1 MMGLTME
8 DVKQLNASYLF
19 QNYSREEVCFDHGD
33 KEYLWDIGN
42 CRYTD
47 FVAGIAVNVL
57 GHNHPAIVE
66 AATGQVRRM
75 MHVSNLYY
83 VKEQVE
89 LGEALASIV
98 PWPLAVS
105 LFVNSGAE
113 ANEAALKLA
122 FKRTGRTR
130 FVAARNSFHGRT
142 SGSLSATGQ
151 KKYQA
156 GYEPLLSK
164 AFEFIDYG
172 SAEQLKSAVT
182 NETAGLILEPIQGEG
197 GIIVPSQEFMRTARD
212 VCTDAGALLIMD
224 EVQTGF
230 GRTGRMFGCEHFGV
244 VPDIMTMAKAL
255 GGGFPIGAIVS
266 SLEISKTFT
275 PGSHGT
281 TFGGNPLGCAIAT
294 AVIRTIKKDKLAERA
309 AVKGEE
315 WRAKL
320 RSIAEGKDMVKDIRG
335 KGLMIGIE
343 MADERAKELQ
353 AYAFQRKQ
361 LVNVAG
367 GKVVRLVPPLI
378 VSDQSLL
385 AFDETFRSFLTRPP
399 AQEVK
404 I

>member
-1 MMGLTME
+1 
-8 DVKQLNASYLF
+8 
-19 QNYSREEVCFDHGD
+19 
-33 KEYLWDIGN
+33 
-42 CRYTD
+42 
-47 FVAGIAVNVL
+47 
-57 GHNHPAIVE
+57 
-66 AATGQVRRM
+66 
-75 MHVSNLYY
+75 
-83 VKEQVE
+83 VKEQAE
-89 LGEALASIV
+89 LGEAIASIV

-172 SAEQLKSAVT
+172 SVEELKGAIN

-197 GIIVPSQEFMRTARD
+197 GIIVPSREFMRAARD
-212 VCTDAGALLIMD
+212 LCTDNGALLIMD

-230 GRTGRMFGCEHFGV
+230 GRTGRMFGFEHFGI
-244 VPDIMTMAKAL
+244 VPDIVTLAKAL

-266 SLEISKTFT
+266 SMELSKTFT

-294 AVIRTIKKDKLAERA
+294 AVINTIKKDKLVERSNL
-309 AVKGEE
+309 KGEE
-315 WRAKL
+315 WRAAL
-320 RSIAEGKDMVKDIRG
+320 RSIAKEKSMVKDIRG

-361 LVNVAG
+361 LINVAG

-378 VSDQSLL
+378 LSDQSISS
-385 AFDETFRSFLTRPP
+385 FNETFRSFLTRP
-399 AQEVK
+399 
-404 I
+404 

>member
-1 MMGLTME
+1 MGLTLE
-8 DVKQLNASYLF
+8 EVKQLHASYLF
-19 QNYSREEVCFDHGD
+19 QNYSREDVCFDHGE
-33 KEYLWDIGN
+33 KEHLFDIGN
-42 CRYTD
+42 VRYVD

-66 AATGQVRRM
+66 AASNQVRRM
-75 MHVSNLYY
+75 LHVSNLYY
-83 VKEQVE
+83 VKEQAE
-89 LGEALASIV
+89 LGEAIASIV

-172 SAEQLKSAVT
+172 SVEELKGAIN

-197 GIIVPSQEFMRTARD
+197 GIIVPSMEFMRAARD
-212 VCTDAGALLIMD
+212 LCTDNGALLIMD

-230 GRTGRMFGCEHFGV
+230 GRTGRMFGFEHFGI
-244 VPDIMTMAKAL
+244 VPDIVTLAKAL

-266 SLEISKTFT
+266 SMELSKTFT

-294 AVIRTIKKDKLAERA
+294 AVINTIKKDKLVERSNL
-309 AVKGEE
+309 KGEE
-315 WRAKL
+315 WRAAL
-320 RSIAEGKDMVKDIRG
+320 RSIAKEKSMVKDIRG

-361 LVNVAG
+361 LINVAG

-378 VSDQSLL
+378 LSDQSISS
-385 AFDETFRSFLTRPP
+385 FNETFRSFLTRP
-399 AQEVK
+399 
-404 I
+404 